1 MKFHNYNQEKM
12 MHDMREECL
21 RTGKNVAYQSSMII
35 DVEGLS
41 MRQIVCKSGIISTL
55 TDWLLNT
62 IIVWFDYSRF
72 PAVDVG
78 TEAAKVNVLNYP
90 DIVRRIFVIN
100 GNEFCIKLVTYY
112 MRIKIDFF
120 FSFVIISSEVVY
132 GHLQHFKTICGARNP
147 SKNEN
152 FRL

>member
-1 MKFHNYNQEKM
+1 
-12 MHDMREECL
+12 MREECL
-21 RTGKNVAYQSSMII
+21 RTGKNVAYQSSMIV

-41 MRQIVCKSGIISTL
+41 MRQIVCKSGIISTP
-55 TDWLLNT
+55 TDWLLTT

-100 GNEFCIKLVTYY
+100 GNEFCIQLVTYFLTLKL
-112 MRIKIDFF
+112 IFF
-120 FSFVIISSEVVY
+120 FHS
-132 GHLQHFKTICGARNP
+132 
-147 SKNEN
+147 
-152 FRL
+152 